1 MGREVGFD
9 IHYVIIFWQF
19 TCCKR
24 CFQAQMR
31 VKVFLGLYCCHHSKP
46 PSCFWNEPHLLTN
59 ASLCSDSSQYA
70 IFSQSLIRFIRSLH
84 LDLKHKRCPNDWGG
98 SKWMCSKKARKKRN
112 KQHFTTSCI
121 QYIHLYL
128 SYVLYFVIFSL
139 FFSSQDVLY
148 MKNDLE
154 NVLHLSMQNYS
165 FVSGCGDIIFPK
177 NVSYGQRYQPGSSNK
192 DSRPCAIFLI
202 NRTQMKSRNHLFLKL
217 QISTVCLE
225 N

>member
-1 MGREVGFD
+1 MNIILDNTSKFFPIHQTVRKLGFLKFPYFHVLPDYLSDRVYVMGRKVGFD

-19 TCCKR
+19 TCCKH

-112 KQHFTTSCI
+112 KWHFTTSCI

-148 MKNDLE
+148 MKND
-154 NVLHLSMQNYS
+154 
-165 FVSGCGDIIFPK
+165 
-177 NVSYGQRYQPGSSNK
+177 
-192 DSRPCAIFLI
+192 
-202 NRTQMKSRNHLFLKL
+202 
-217 QISTVCLE
+217 
-225 N
+225 